1 MCARNVR
8 QLVEKYCAYHDSND
22 VKKAFLLQLFQYQ
35 TIQSTP
41 LLSTSIEVYAQNLH
55 VHTHTHIYTGATMT
69 QSTVQSQLDDMSS
82 MAFGGRYCILLMSLF
97 SIYTGALYNEFFS
110 IPMSLAGDSHFK

>member
-1 MCARNVR
+1 
-8 QLVEKYCAYHDSND
+8 
-22 VKKAFLLQLFQYQ
+22 
-35 TIQSTP
+35 
-41 LLSTSIEVYAQNLH
+41 
-55 VHTHTHIYTGATMT
+55 MT